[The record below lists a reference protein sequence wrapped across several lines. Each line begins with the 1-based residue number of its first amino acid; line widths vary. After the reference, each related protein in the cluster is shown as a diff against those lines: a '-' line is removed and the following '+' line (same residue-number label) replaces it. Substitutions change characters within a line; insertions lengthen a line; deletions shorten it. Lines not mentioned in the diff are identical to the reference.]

1 MEKQGEQQMLKK
13 TIKYEDYNGV
23 EREEDFYFDLSEA
36 EVLEM
41 EAEQV
46 GGMSNLIEK
55 IVQTKDIPSLIKMF
69 KGLIL
74 KAYGEKSADGR
85 RFIKSEQLSNEF
97 SQTRAYSKL
106 FMELATDDKAAA
118 AFVNAII
125 PQELLDKQKAL
136 TKN

>member
-1 MEKQGEQQMLKK
+1 MLKK